1 MESTRTDE
9 DPGGLCASSNTRP
22 AREEPEDRK
31 PEGKQVLFLCTG
43 NYYRSR
49 FAEEL
54 FNCLA
59 VRYALRWRA
68 LSRGLDVDGV
78 SNPGPISRHAV
89 DGLRARGIAIRGE
102 VREPIQ
108 ASPAD
113 LERADCVVA
122 MKEAEHRPLIAQ
134 RFPAWL
140 ARVEFWHVD
149 DVEFADPADA
159 LADLEAR
166 VATLIERLAG
176 EASGPV
182 RS

>member
-1 MESTRTDE
+1 M
-9 DPGGLCASSNTRP
+9 
-22 AREEPEDRK
+22 
-31 PEGKQVLFLCTG
+31 LFLCTG

-49 FAEEL
+49 FAEVL
-54 FNCLA
+54 FNHLA
-59 VRYALRWRA
+59 ARYAPSWHA
-68 LSRGLDVDGV
+68 ASRGLDVDGV
-78 SNPGPISRHAV
+78 SNPGPISRHALE
-89 DGLRARGIAIRGE
+89 GLRVRGIALHGE

-108 ASPAD
+108 VSPTD

-159 LADLEAR
+159 LADLESR
-166 VATLIERLAG
+166 ITTLIERLAG
-176 EASGPV
+176 ETSSTARP
-182 RS
+182 